1 MPKTQVV
8 FYQERDGA
16 VPVLDWLLT
25 DVLTRDKKLF
35 AWCFDA
41 IDQLSLFGRDLR
53 RPVAE
58 YLRDGIFELRI
69 RYYRQNYRILY
80 FYHEGEAAVL
90 SHGLAKEA
98 RVPDKDIDLAVQRKA
113 CFEAN
118 PEAHTY
124 YED

>member
-1 MPKTQVV
+1 MPQTSVV
-8 FYQERDGA
+8 FYREADGS

-35 AWCFDA
+35 AWCFDG
-41 IDQLSLFGRDLR
+41 IEQLSLFGRDLR

-98 RVPDKDIDLAVQRKA
+98 KVPDKDIDLAVQRKTD
-113 CFEAN
+113 FEAN